1 MKAWKQKRQST
12 FNRQIDLF
20 QYYSCLS
27 YESPLIHLA
36 PFMPQQAETRDQM
49 NKYFLIIVWEC
60 FFGSKEKS
68 TTEEGRG
75 GGSSCEGKR
84 EETLSTFFFPTSPTS
99 EFLDL

>member
-1 MKAWKQKRQST
+1 MKARKQKRQST

-60 FFGSKEKS
+60 FFGSKE